1 MQLKKNKNILVFVLS
16 ILVLVSC
23 GGEKIAESTQFQFVE
38 SKESRLK
45 TQLADKY
52 GNCSLE
58 MIIARSDNSSRL
70 IGTNTYKLEK
80 NKVFKL
86 GGFAVNKEDKKVPKS
101 IILYLIGNKSYELN
115 ALINNERVDVQDFFK
130 EPSFKL
136 SGYVSEAGF
145 KNVDPGE
152 YEFFL
157 RDTDTIKICPTFQK
171 ITVE

>member
-1 MQLKKNKNILVFVLS
+1 MKYKNILVFVLS

-23 GGEKIAESTQFQFVE
+23 GGEKSAESTQFQFVE

-45 TQLADKY
+45 IKLADKY
-52 GNCSLE
+52 GTCSLE
-58 MIIARSDNSSRL
+58 NILARSDNSTRRA
-70 IGTNTYKLEK
+70 GENTYKLEK
-80 NKVFKL
+80 SKVFKL
-86 GGFAVNKEDKKVPKS
+86 TGFAINKDEKKVPKS

-130 EPSFKL
+130 EPSFKF
-136 SGYVSEAGF
+136 SGYVSESGF
-145 KNVDPGE
+145 KDVDPGE